1 MPDQVLYVLVFH
13 IAHSQVKLTN
23 DMTGNIFDNKDLDLA
38 IELYQSAEQL
48 AGIGS
53 YEIRLATGEMTCS
66 ENLCRLLGH
75 EKPSY
80 TCSLSDFLAIVHS
93 EDQPVLQER
102 FSQSIA
108 DSQPF
113 EIEFRVLHPEGGVK
127 VFYQKCKVL
136 TREGGSSSMVGIV
149 QDITERK
156 NAELIFQEQ
165 AHFIKKVAETAPD
178 LISVFNLREQKL
190 EYLNHKNSEIFGY
203 SDAEMMD
210 MERAK
215 QHALVLPDDR
225 ILVREYFERLTNEPT
240 DAAHIVE
247 YRALDKDGR
256 VQWFR
261 SQGKVFKR
269 DAEGNTTHCLNVIHN
284 ITTAKDAE
292 ANLRKKEALLNE
304 AERIARMGSWERNI
318 KTNELMWSDEL
329 YRLFGLEPA
338 SVPLSIAFY
347 LDNIVHPED
356 RELVATYMESFAKG
370 EIEPVEYRIVRPGGE
385 ERWVCVKAQIEHDA
399 EGGLAYIRGV
409 NSDITLQKRADQE
422 LRNLNK
428 ALVRKNRDLQNLNA
442 ELASLANITGY
453 ELKDPLRKV
462 YSFLEMIANKEIN
475 RLSETG
481 RTNLRRAQ
489 ASLQRMSLLTDDVLA
504 FTEVSNQKESKSK
517 LDLDQVVGFAVNK
530 LKDKVETLGVVI
542 DYSELPVVKGYRGL
556 LSNLFYHLID
566 NAIRFRNETAKPYIR
581 ISAEVGNGKAIG
593 IAETTE
599 EGEYLKIQVADN
611 GLGFMQ
617 KDSEQ
622 IFNIFSPSQARGRGR
637 GTGVS
642 LAICKKIVDKHHG
655 FIMATSPDGE
665 GAVFTILLP
674 L

>member
-1 MPDQVLYVLVFH
+1 
-13 IAHSQVKLTN
+13 
-23 DMTGNIFDNKDLDLA
+23 MTGNTFDNKDLDLA

-53 YEIRLATGEMTCS
+53 YEIRLATGEMVCS
-66 ENLCRLLGH
+66 ENLCRLLGR
-75 EKPSY
+75 EKP
-80 TCSLSDFLAIVHS
+80 TIGCSLPDFLAIVHPD
-93 EDQPVLQER
+93 DQSVLQEH
-102 FSQSIA
+102 FNKA
-108 DSQPF
+108 LDDSKPF
-113 EIEFRVLHPEGGVK
+113 EIEFRVLYTEREVK
-127 VFYQKCKVL
+127 VFYQKCKIL
-136 TREGGSSSMVGIV
+136 TRQNGASSMVGIV
-149 QDITERK
+149 QDITARK
-156 NAELIFQEQ
+156 NAELMFQEQ
-165 AHFIKKVAETAPD
+165 AHFINKVAETAPD
-178 LISVFNLREQKL
+178 LISVFNLLEQKL
-190 EYLNHKNSEIFGY
+190 EYLNHKNSDVYGY
-203 SDAEMMD
+203 SDEEMMD
-210 MERAK
+210 MERAR
-215 QHALVLPDDR
+215 QHALVHPDDR
-225 ILVREYFERLTNEPT
+225 ILVREYFERLANEPT

-261 SQGKVFKR
+261 SRGKVFKR
-269 DAEGNTTHCLNVIHN
+269 DLAGNTTHCLNVIHN
-284 ITTAKDAE
+284 ITDTKQAE
-292 ANLRKKEALLNE
+292 ASLRKKEVLLNE
-304 AERIARMGSWERNI
+304 AERIARMGSWERNV
-318 KTNELMWSDEL
+318 KTDELIWSDEL

-338 SVPLSIAFY
+338 NVPLSITFY
-347 LDNIVHPED
+347 LENVVHPED
-356 RELVATYMESFAKG
+356 RELVATYMELFLNG
-370 EIEPVEYRIVRPGGE
+370 NTDPVEYRIVRPGGE
-385 ERWVCVKAQIEHDA
+385 ERWICVKTQTEYDL
-399 EGGLAYIRGV
+399 EGQLSFIRGIS
-409 NSDITLQKRADQE
+409 SDITQQKRADQE

-442 ELASLANITGY
+442 ELSSLANITGQ

-517 LDLDQVVGFAVNK
+517 IDLVQVVSFAANK
-530 LKDKVETLGVVI
+530 LRDKIETFEVVI
-542 DYSELPVVKGYRGL
+542 EYGELPVVKGFRAL

-566 NAIRFRNETAKPYIR
+566 NAIRFRNETARPR
-581 ISAEVGNGKAIG
+581 ITITAEVGNGKAIG
-593 IAETTE
+593 IADATE
-599 EGEYLKIQVADN
+599 DGEYLKIQVTDN

-622 IFNIFSPSQARGRGR
+622 IFNMFSPSQGRDRGRGA
-637 GTGVS
+637 GVS